1 MRHTYLFT
9 GEISALEP
17 LAWSPPGHVAP
28 DRRTL
33 LPRMT
38 VLTAAGPMDGVF
50 LGGSTIRGRY
60 RHACAEVCLERERPV
75 TYERYLELKLGGV
88 KGSAEAPRVD
98 LRERLAFLER
108 EPVLSLFG
116 AGSSAI
122 GWIHG
127 RVDVGAALPAEPVEP
142 VVLNGRRG
150 DAASDP
156 ILFEVLNEMEC
167 ERVGLAHEANHRRS
181 LAAAK
186 VRARKRDVARALRG
200 GEDADAHRLEL
211 ERAQRAEA
219 EAASAQCELAGS
231 DVSML
236 LPLPG
241 YEAMPVGTVLE
252 HRMVFRHVSA
262 GEMRVFM
269 AGLARFAEDPRFG
282 AHRAHG
288 CGRVAVEYAVKR
300 IDGVDARAVGEVSID
315 PGRWDAHG
323 SSLALEGDPGRWLG
337 EWHDA
342 PPSP

>member
-1 MRHTYLFT
+1 MRHTYLFAGT
-9 GEISALEP
+9 ITTREP

-60 RHACAEVCLERERPV
+60 RHACADVCLERERPV

-98 LRERLAFLER
+98 LRERLS
-108 EPVLSLFG
+108 VFG

-127 RVDVGAALPAEPVEP
+127 RVDVGAALPVEPVEP

-156 ILFEVLNEMEC
+156 ILVEVLDEAEC

-181 LAAAK
+181 RAAAE
-186 VRARKRDVARALRG
+186 VRARRRDVARALRA

-211 ERAQRAEA
+211 ERAQRAET

-241 YEAMPVGTVLE
+241 YEAMPAGTVLA

-288 CGRVAVEYAVKR
+288 CGRVSVEYTVRR

-315 PGRWDAHG
+315 PGRWDADG
-323 SSLALEGDPGRWLG
+323 SSLALEGDPGAWLG

-342 PPSP
+342 PSP

>member
-1 MRHTYLFT
+1 MRRTYLFT
-9 GEISALEP
+9 GEITAREP
-17 LAWSPPGHVAP
+17 LAWSPPGHVAT
-28 DRRTL
+28 DRRAL

-50 LGGSTIRGRY
+50 LGGSAIRGRY
-60 RHACAEVCLERERPV
+60 RHACADVCLERERPV

-98 LRERLAFLER
+98 LRERSAFLDR
-108 EPVLSLFG
+108 QPVLSLFG
-116 AGSSAI
+116 AGASAI

-127 RVDVGAALPAEPVEP
+127 RVDVGAALPVEPVEP

-156 ILFEVLNEMEC
+156 ILAEVLDEAEC
-167 ERVGLAHEANHRRS
+167 ERVGLAVEANHRRS
-181 LAAAK
+181 QAAAE
-186 VRARKRDVARALRG
+186 VRARRNEVHRAVRA
-200 GEDADAHRLEL
+200 GEDAAPRRLEL
-211 ERAQRAEA
+211 ERAQRVET
-219 EAASAQCELAGS
+219 EAASAQAELAGS

-241 YEAMPVGTVLE
+241 YEAMPAGTVLE
-252 HRMVFRHVSA
+252 HRMVLRHVSA
-262 GEMRVFM
+262 GELGVFM
-269 AGLARFAEDPRFG
+269 AGLRRFAEDPRFG

-288 CGRVAVEYAVKR
+288 CGRVSVEYAVKR
-300 IDGVDARAVGEVSID
+300 IDGVDARPVGAVSID
-315 PGRWDAHG
+315 PGRWDADG
-323 SSLALEGDPGRWLG
+323 SSLALEGEPGAWLG